1 MLTLREI
8 WLVAACLLASACSS
22 SGKDPGTDTDSDLSG
37 GVSCTTDARVE
48 QYTAGMEK
56 AGSDGALS
64 FKLAESAPAPPS
76 KGSNTFTLAVTDA
89 NGDPADVEL
98 SVDLKMPDHGHG
110 TSVVPKITFD
120 ADAQVFKIE
129 PLYLFMAGVWRIDFT
144 ATAGDEPVD
153 SASFFFCIEG

>member
-1 MLTLREI
+1 MTGNASLAAAWSRVSYLASRHPPNGARLESLCYALGMLTLREI

-22 SGKDPGTDTDSDLSG
+22 SGKDPSTDTDSDLSG

-120 ADAQVFKIE
+120 AD
-129 PLYLFMAGVWRIDFT
+129 
-144 ATAGDEPVD
+144 
-153 SASFFFCIEG
+153 